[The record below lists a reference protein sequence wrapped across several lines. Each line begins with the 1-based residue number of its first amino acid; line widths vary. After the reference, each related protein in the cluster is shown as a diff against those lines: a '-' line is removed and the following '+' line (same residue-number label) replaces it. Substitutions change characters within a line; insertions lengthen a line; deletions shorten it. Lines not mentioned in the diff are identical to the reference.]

1 MRSTTRKRI
10 VIFLLSFL
18 ILGWMPL
25 SFSQQYKYPFSEDS
39 REPFSPLIS
48 KSGVIMMPREIDF
61 IGLSLKGIIYSD
73 KGAVAIINDEVLRDG
88 DSIGDYTIVQ
98 IEKKRVTLKKGN
110 EGFILKLEE

>member
-1 MRSTTRKRI
+1 MRSITRKRI
-10 VIFLLSFL
+10 VILLLSLL

-25 SFSQQYKYPFSEDS
+25 SFSQQYKYSFSEED

-48 KSGVIMMPREIDF
+48 KSGVVLMPREVDF

-98 IEKKRVTLKKGN
+98 IERKRVILKKS
-110 EGFILKLEE
+110 FY